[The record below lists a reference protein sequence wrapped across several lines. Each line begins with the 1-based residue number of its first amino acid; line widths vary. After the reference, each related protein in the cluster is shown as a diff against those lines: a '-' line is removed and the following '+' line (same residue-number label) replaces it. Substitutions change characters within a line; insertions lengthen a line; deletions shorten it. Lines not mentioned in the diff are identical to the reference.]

1 MLIKF
6 EHKMKRKIVRLDTE
20 HSLKNE
26 EAEPSSQ
33 SHEQIIIDTFFTDKI
48 WKKKSQ
54 DPSESS

>member
-1 MLIKF
+1 
-6 EHKMKRKIVRLDTE
+6 MKRKIVRLDTE